1 MFDEAQQR
9 DALVCQRSKSLPAQQ
24 KSVEEGNPLGE
35 GHRHVCR
42 EEAFTIE
49 ERASARGGG
58 EMMVSL
64 LR

>member
-9 DALVCQRSKSLPAQQ
+9 DALVCQRSKSL
-24 KSVEEGNPLGE
+24 EEANPLGE
-35 GHRHVCR
+35 GHRPVCR

>member
-1 MFDEAQQR
+1 MMNVSVRRGAAAGR
-9 DALVCQRSKSLPAQQ
+9 TSMPAQQ
-24 KSVEEGNPLGE
+24 KSGGRQPFGRRAHC
-35 GHRHVCR
+35 GPVCR